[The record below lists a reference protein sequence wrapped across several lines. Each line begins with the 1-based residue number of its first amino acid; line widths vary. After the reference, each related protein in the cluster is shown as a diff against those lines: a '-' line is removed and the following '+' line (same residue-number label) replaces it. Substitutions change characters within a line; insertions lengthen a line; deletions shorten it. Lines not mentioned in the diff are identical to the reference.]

1 MKNKITVSIAGQE
14 YTMVAEEG
22 EEYVK
27 RCAAL
32 VDSQVRDVMNGAR
45 LGRSDAA
52 VLAAMNIADQFFK
65 EQEASENLRRQIKE
79 GLDENA
85 KLKMELRNTEIK
97 AFIRIRLINITFNNI
112 VLISEM
118 HGTAV
123 SGRRRFFNKL
133 HCIFIIRRKLFIAN
147 LKHFLIRLIILMSCV
162 IHKFFLSAELIFN
175 VTDNYYGIKPV
186 LFWQINC
193 FVNFIFIISA

>member
-65 EQEASENLRRQIKE
+65 EQWSCPSPSVRSSSSRITKDNRARRS
-79 GLDENA
+79 G
-85 KLKMELRNTEIK
+85 
-97 AFIRIRLINITFNNI
+97 
-112 VLISEM
+112 IS
-118 HGTAV
+118 
-123 SGRRRFFNKL
+123 R
-133 HCIFIIRRKLFIAN
+133 
-147 LKHFLIRLIILMSCV
+147 
-162 IHKFFLSAELIFN
+162 SAR
-175 VTDNYYGIKPV
+175 
-186 LFWQINC
+186 
-193 FVNFIFIISA
+193 